1 MGSTFTTM
9 PGIYDQTSV
18 LGTKKKLPVYIQ
30 FVPGIV
36 VKVTTGEDS
45 ISCEGDL
52 SRLGSIIAMP
62 HFGDKGIR
70 KPSLAGEEFR
80 YYPLLRGVQEAPAP
94 GDPVVLC
101 TIGGVQY
108 YLGPLNT
115 NGLPNFNA
123 DNFKNNQVKNSIK
136 DVVYSEGSIES
147 KLFVKEEFSRL
158 QKLLNPKLDSPVE
171 WKISQDKKSD
181 MPFIS
186 NAIHGDLVL
195 EGRHGNSIR
204 IGSRNIHPYIIISN
218 GRAPGNPVETSLDGT
233 ILAILENGSIRDH
246 FNIHGDDQTSF
257 AYNFTLADEEFANSK
272 GKSKAKRSITSTF
285 AKPLGRG
292 LPPNVSS
299 VTNASDDIY
308 NYNSNQFFL
317 SSDRITFNARKE
329 NMFLS
334 AYNHIHM
341 GCGSTMTFSTSKNIL
356 TEAVGEVRTRTDGLF
371 AIECE
376 KLYID
381 GRQKILLGNPIL
393 DDTMHK
399 AVLGDALVTQ
409 LSKMFQ
415 LMKEMCYITSKAIEN
430 RSLPGGSL
438 TTMREVIDSIDNELG
453 MEPLPVP
460 LRGDYPQGISN
471 LILSDKVFI
480 KK

>member
-1 MGSTFTTM
+1 MGSTFTTF
-9 PGIYDQTSV
+9 PDKYDQTSV
-18 LGTKKKLPVYIQ
+18 LGTKRKLPVYVQ
-30 FVPGIV
+30 FVPGMV

-45 ISCEGDL
+45 ISCEGDA
-52 SRLGSIIAMP
+52 SRIGSIIAMP

-115 NGLPNFNA
+115 EGLPNFNA
-123 DNFKNNQVKNSIK
+123 DNFKNNQVKSSVE
-136 DVVYSEGSIES
+136 DVIYSEGSIET
-147 KLFVKEEFSRL
+147 KLFVKDEFSRL

-171 WKISQDKKSD
+171 WKISQDENTS

-195 EGRHGNSIR
+195 EGRHGNSMR

-218 GRAPGNPVETSLDGT
+218 GRAPNNPVETTLDGT

-246 FNIHGDDQTSF
+246 FNIHGDYQTSF
-257 AYNFTLADEEFANSK
+257 DYNFTLADEEFAKSK

-292 LPPNVSS
+292 LPPNNPAATNVS
-299 VTNASDDIY
+299 DEIY
-308 NYNSNQFFL
+308 NYNKNQLFV

-329 NMFLS
+329 NIFLS
-334 AYNHIHM
+334 AYKHIHI
-341 GCGSTMTFSTSKNIL
+341 GCGSSLTFSTSTNIL
-356 TEAVGEVRTRTDGLF
+356 TEAAGSVMTRTDGKF
-371 AIECE
+371 GVDADSV
-376 KLYID
+376 YID
-381 GRQKILLGNPIL
+381 GRTKVIIGNPIL

-409 LSKMFQ
+409 LSKMFFI
-415 LMKEMCYITSKAIEN
+415 MKEMCYITSKAIEN
-430 RSLPGGSL
+430 RSLAGGSL
-438 TTMREVIDSIDNELG
+438 TSMKEVINAIDNELG
-453 MEPLPVP
+453 MVSLDPAGE
-460 LRGDYPQGISN
+460 YPDGMAH
-471 LILSDKVFI
+471 LILSDKVFL